1 MARPKGIGRITT
13 SVTISPEFFM
23 LAKQHHLSFT
33 EAIRI
38 GLALMFA
45 EKGVKDY
52 DNKLNLYRK
61 MQVFQAKTEELTKE
75 IEELKQNAERNKTNS

>member
-1 MARPKGIGRITT
+1 MARPKGMGRITT
-13 SVTISPEFFM
+13 SVTVSPDFFM

-45 EKGVKDY
+45 ERGVKDY

-61 MQVFQAKTEELTKE
+61 MQVFQQKTEELTRENEVLMDK
-75 IEELKQNAERNKTNS
+75 LKQNG